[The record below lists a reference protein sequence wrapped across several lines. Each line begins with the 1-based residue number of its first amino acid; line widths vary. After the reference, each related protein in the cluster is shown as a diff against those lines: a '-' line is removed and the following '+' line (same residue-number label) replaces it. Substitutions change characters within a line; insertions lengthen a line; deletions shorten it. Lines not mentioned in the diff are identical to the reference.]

1 MAAHSKYSF
10 SSSDRWMA
18 YPGKNGC
25 PASIRMS
32 KGYPN
37 ITNDAA
43 ELGTAVH
50 SLGEFA
56 IALGLNPKECVGLK
70 FNGIQV
76 NDKMAEDASLYR
88 NFSDNL
94 TLQTGVKPLIEQR
107 VVMSSLGRTDVFG
120 TSDLTH
126 IALPMRKVFTSDYKN
141 GRGLVEVHDNS
152 QLAGYSVATL
162 DTFNLWDKVDEV
174 TNTIIQ
180 PNYDHIEGPIR
191 SVTYTIPELREWQQR
206 YAIAVRRADDPNE
219 KPVAGEH
226 CHYCH
231 AQANCRARAEYA
243 MKTAY
248 TDTPLYQL
256 SLGELELIYSERQSV
271 KKWLESVEERMLKEA
286 RNGAEF
292 KAFKLVESY
301 SRASVD
307 DTEGLIKE
315 AVRLGVDPL
324 KLYLDPRLKGKTEA
338 AKLLPANVV
347 KQFYKVAP
355 PTTTIVEMTNNRPAA
370 RIGNAVGVFAPIN
383 EVRPSA
389 EGVFGAVV

>member
-1 MAAHSKYSF
+1 MATHSKYGF
-10 SSSDRWMA
+10 SSSDRWM
-18 YPGKNGC
+18 KC
-25 PASIRMS
+25 PATIRMS
-32 KGYPN
+32 AGLPN
-37 ITNDAA
+37 PTNEPA

-50 SLGEFA
+50 GLGEFS
-56 IALGLNPKECVGLK
+56 IALGVNPKRCIGTK
-70 FNGIQV
+70 FNGILV
-76 NDKMAEDASLYR
+76 TEKMAEDASVYR

-94 TLQTGVKPLIEQR
+94 TLTTGVKPLLEQR
-107 VVMSSLGRTDVFG
+107 VTMSSLGRTDVFG

-126 IALPMRKVFTSDYKN
+126 IALGMRKVFTSDYKN

-180 PNYDHIEGPIR
+180 PNYDHIDGPIR

-226 CHYCH
+226 CHYCL
-231 AQANCRARAEYA
+231 AQANCRARAEYT

-248 TDTPLYQL
+248 TDVPLYQL
-256 SLGELELIYSERQSV
+256 SLGELEMIYSERQSV
-271 KKWLESVEERMLKEA
+271 RKWLEAVEERMLKEG

-292 KAFKLVESY
+292 KAFKLVESF
-301 SRASVD
+301 SRATVD
-307 DTEGLIKE
+307 NPEGLIKE
-315 AVRLGVDPL
+315 AVKHGVDPL

-347 KQFYKVAP
+347 KQYYKVSP
-355 PTTTIVEMTNNRPAA
+355 PTTTIVEMSNNRPAV
-370 RIGNAVGVFAPIN
+370 RIGNAVGIFSTIQEP
-383 EVRPSA
+383 RPSA
-389 EGVFGAVV
+389 EGIFGAIV